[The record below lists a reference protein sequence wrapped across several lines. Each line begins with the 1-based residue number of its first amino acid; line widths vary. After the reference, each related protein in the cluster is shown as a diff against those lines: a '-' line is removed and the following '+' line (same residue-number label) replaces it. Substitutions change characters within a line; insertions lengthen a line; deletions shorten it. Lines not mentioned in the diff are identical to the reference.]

1 MNEVWGRENY
11 NYSETDVQT
20 GILVNGTVIPVE
32 VGANFRETVKNVSLD
47 AGFGKYRVFFNGI
60 EIKPSEAPVNFAQGD
75 KAEIRAYDDAG
86 LAE

>member
-20 GILVNGTVIPVE
+20 GILVNGTVIPGE

-60 EIKPSEAPVNFAQGD
+60 EIKPSEAPVSFAQGD